1 MRALVWHGGAELAL
15 EDLPDPV
22 AGAGEVLFDIGM
34 AGICGSDLHAYRGH
48 PGPRQPPLVLGH
60 EAVGTVAGMPGRY
73 VVFPLVVCGTC
84 AACRRGEENL
94 CESRQLL
101 GMHRAG
107 VFAERTAVPRD
118 TLLPVPDGLQD
129 SRAALVEPLAVCLSA
144 LRPHALGP
152 GRRLLVVGC
161 GPLGL
166 LTIHV
171 ALARGASVVAVEPVA
186 ERRAVAGALG
196 AQVVLET
203 VDAIEPAAADVAV
216 DAVGIQA
223 TWDGAI
229 RGLRAGG
236 ELVLLGLG
244 QASGPMPIAD
254 LVRRAIVV
262 RGHFAYTRADFANA
276 LRMLAERPPPD
287 DWVEVLPLREGAD
300 AFARLS
306 ESPPRATK
314 ILLEAR
320 AA

>member
-15 EDLPDPV
+15 EELPDPV
-22 AGAGEVLFDIGM
+22 AGAGEVLLDIGM

-60 EAVGTVAGMPGRY
+60 EAVGTVAGIPGRY
-73 VVFPLVVCGTC
+73 VVFPLVVCGAC

-94 CESRQLL
+94 CERRQLL

-107 VFAERTAVPRD
+107 VFAERTAVPLD
-118 TLLPVPDGLQD
+118 TLLAVPEGLDD
-129 SRAALVEPLAVCLSA
+129 SRATLVEPLAVCVSA
-144 LRPHALGP
+144 LRPLALAP

-161 GPLGL
+161 GPIGL

-171 ALARGASVVAVEPVA
+171 ALAAGAAVVAVEPVA
-186 ERRAVAGALG
+186 ERRAAAGALG
-196 AQVVLET
+196 AQVVLDKVEE
-203 VDAIEPAAADVAV
+203 IEPGSADVAV
-216 DAVGIQA
+216 DAVGVQA

-229 RGLRAGG
+229 RGLRPGG

-254 LVRRAIVV
+254 LVRRAITV

-276 LRMLAERPPPD
+276 LQMLAERPPPD
-287 DWVEVLPLREGAD
+287 DWVEVLPLGDGAD

-314 ILLEAR
+314 IMLQAR

>member
-60 EAVGTVAGMPGRY
+60 EAVGTVVGMPGRY

-118 TLLPVPDGLQD
+118 TLLPVPDGLED

-152 GRRLLVVGC
+152 GRRLLVIGC